1 MTDIATENTATRPIK
16 VVIVDDHELV
26 RGGLETIL
34 GLFDDIE
41 LVGQADSGAAAV
53 RICGEKQPDVVL
65 MDLVLPGGMDGAEAT
80 AELLRTCPGA
90 KVLALTSFSDPE
102 LIQRVLRAGALGCLL
117 KNVSGK
123 ELAAAIRK
131 AHEGTSTLAPEA
143 ADALVHA
150 ISSPVDARAG
160 LTRREQEVLALM
172 ADGLTN
178 SEIAERLVVSLSTVK
193 THVSSVIAKLGA
205 STRTEAAAIAVRER
219 LV

>member
-1 MTDIATENTATRPIK
+1 MNESTATRPIK

-41 LVGQADSGAAAV
+41 LVGQADSGTAAI
-53 RICGEKQPDVVL
+53 RLCRETSPDVVL

-80 AELLRTCPGA
+80 EELLRTCPGV

-131 AHEGTSTLAPEA
+131 AHGGTTTLAPEA

-150 ISSPVDARAG
+150 ISSPVEARAG

-172 ADGLTN
+172 VEGLTN
-178 SEIAERLVVSLSTVK
+178 AEIAERLVVSLSTVK
-193 THVSSVIAKLGA
+193 THVSSIIAKLGA

-219 LV
+219 LA

>member
-1 MTDIATENTATRPIK
+1 MHDNGATASPIR

-34 GLFDDIE
+34 GLFDDIA

-53 RICGEKQPDVVL
+53 RLCAETRPDVVL

-80 AELLRTCPGA
+80 KEVLRTCPRT
-90 KVLALTSFSDPE
+90 KVLALTSFSDPD

-123 ELAAAIRK
+123 ELAEAIRR
-131 AHEGTSTLAPEA
+131 AHVGTSTLAPEA

-150 ISSPVDARAG
+150 ISSPIEARAG
-160 LTRREQEVLALM
+160 LTRRERDVLTLM
-172 ADGLTN
+172 VDGLTN
-178 SEIAERLVVSLSTVK
+178 AEIAERLVVSLSTVK
-193 THVSSVIAKLGA
+193 THVSSVIAKLDA
-205 STRTEAAAIAVRER
+205 STRTEAAAIAVREH